1 MSQEQPRRP
10 QEEQESV
17 KYGDLFNVSGNLAS
31 KPVAPQDAAMMQ
43 TAETLVLGKTQK
55 GGVAAVMQSAATR
68 NERAGLVRHDEA
80 TDVAGIE
87 GVIVTETDVP
97 GQRIITESVGGQ
109 VIGQYVQPTPVA
121 PAAAGGFMQ
130 QNAITIGEALEA
142 SAQTAGDRPVDQS
155 DAAAIQAAEDKIKLW
170 DVLSGATAKLPADK
184 PATRQDAEGV
194 VSAELRNNPDMVTR
208 PDGVAVSVTAAAS
221 LNENTNK

>member
-10 QEEQESV
+10 QEEQEPV

-43 TAETLVLGKTQK
+43 TAETMVLGKTQK
-55 GGVAAVMQSAATR
+55 GGVAAVMQSAATQ
-68 NERAGLVRHDEA
+68 NERAGLVRHNEA

-109 VIGQYVQPTPVA
+109 VSSI
-121 PAAAGGFMQ
+121 
-130 QNAITIGEALEA
+130 
-142 SAQTAGDRPVDQS
+142 
-155 DAAAIQAAEDKIKLW
+155 
-170 DVLSGATAKLPADK
+170 
-184 PATRQDAEGV
+184 
-194 VSAELRNNPDMVTR
+194 
-208 PDGVAVSVTAAAS
+208 
-221 LNENTNK
+221 